1 MAQVNDLL
9 VLGKANFLNEITS
22 SQLLRAFGGIA
33 LDDSTAQSTSLQ
45 YILGIK
51 PFAEGGN
58 VLWSSISDVANAIR
72 LNASGTWPINISG
85 LAAKATADAS
95 GNTITS
101 TYAKLQS
108 ANDMV
113 HSSNEWT
120 VVPSGYSGTLWLNY
134 RTCGGTNG
142 NITHYNFGN
151 GKGGTAGVTLVAD
164 AFSGNA
170 ASANYATSAG
180 SADKAK
186 LLIPTDNTDK
196 VTYGVG
202 TWAANSSGG
211 HIVWREKFVHSSLGG
226 DSGDIVLW
234 LNNATTL
241 NVTIDGYFYQNQ
253 SYKVLDTSN
262 VSGSVNYIPKFT
274 AANKIGN
281 SAITDDGSMIVLG
294 RTTRIGSGTVNG
306 KSFYQFDNA
315 TYRNPDSH
323 TPELLINCTNSTTGI
338 LGYRPGLVVYNG
350 HGAQNATAGVSFAA
364 REEASAGNAVMLSAI
379 VGIKESAGTNNA
391 WSQGGLRFLTKNM
404 GNLTEAMAITAG
416 GYVGIGTNS
425 PGYKLH
431 VTGDIY
437 ANGGWVRVSGDSG
450 FFCESHGG
458 GWHMVDSTYIR
469 SYNGKM
475 VYASGR
481 YLSETVPSSWLAG
494 QNANNGAYNV
504 NDYSN
509 DGSYNPWMR
518 AKNTHG
524 SVKKYFSFGTL
535 GKQFYWIGSTTDRT
549 ENGYDKGMS
558 FNVESGLLYAP
569 IVNGDRIYTGY
580 DSGVANSVSCSNW
593 FRSNGDTGW
602 YNASYG
608 CHVRPNTIS
617 GYGSVRIH
625 GNARNGY
632 EGLHFGSGNNGMT
645 IMSIDGSHQ
654 GLYQE
659 STGTWIIYNLNGAI
673 GLGGS
678 GTTSGYKVTTNGS
691 HYITEDLYV
700 AGGDISGAN
709 LHGNAKGIYS
719 SGYGD
724 GNFTWCQ
731 TSGEFAG
738 NSGWASY
745 LVSNHGNG
753 SNYYHQIIAMPF
765 WGVPKYRRMEGNTS
779 TVKGWYEFI
788 TDENYTSKLDGRYV
802 NVTGDSMTGTLS
814 WGGNISSLNLRT
826 GHASYDGV
834 ISYQTAGN
842 EAMLFTTKNA
852 VTSFMFVNGE
862 DTITNMA
869 STRWT
874 SLTPGLQIKNN
885 CVSIGRLIGDGAS
898 PPYKLDVNGTA
909 RFSGMIYM
917 DNGMQWLAPGNITC
931 IANGGNTECS
941 FDVGAGVQWHV
952 WSTPHGASMLSCFAD
967 SRNVQVHH
975 TLTVNNRIYA
985 DEWIQF
991 AGCTGLYFPGSNC
1004 NTLHIM
1010 PNQVGS
1016 YAPLRI
1022 VGSRGGYGG
1031 IHFGDNN
1038 TGLTVMSSE
1047 PHQGLYNESTGRWIV
1062 HYKRDSNLIS
1072 IGNASSRSG
1081 YINMGGS
1088 TYVEGNLHLNNG
1100 GHAGVALYNTS
1111 SPNSYGIH
1119 MSYTSSYSTHGPV
1132 SGDWA
1137 TYFCFDGANNRG
1149 WIFKHAGS
1157 NVASINGT
1165 GKARFDDTVFGYAY
1179 TRSSNK
1185 AAFMWDKPGSYYTG
1199 VGANGS
1205 TDTIQFRACDADGAW
1220 VDYRQHWHYYGDLYA
1235 YGARF
1240 ANRGS
1245 STSTSAYGDS
1255 AVEIREYN
1263 FGGAQSDT
1271 WGNAPRLSF
1280 HWGGRVAAQIGL
1292 ASNGNLYLNN
1302 NAAASTTFVQIVGMA
1317 GYGTG
1322 NPSGAYPA
1330 GTVYFKYS

>member
-22 SQLLRAFGGIA
+22 SQLLKAFGGIA
-33 LDDSTAQSTSLQ
+33 LDDSTEQSTALE
-45 YILGIK
+45 YVLGIK
-51 PFAEGGN
+51 AFASGGN
-58 VLWSSISDVANAIR
+58 VMWSSVSNFADVIR
-72 LNASGTWPINISG
+72 LNASGTWPINIGG

-101 TYAKLQS
+101 TYAKVKS
-108 ANDMV
+108 YNDMI
-113 HSSNEWT
+113 HSSNEYT
-120 VVPSGYSGTLWLNY
+120 FASPAYSGTIWVNY
-134 RTCGGTNG
+134 RTASGSTDG
-142 NITHYNFGN
+142 NITTYNFGN
-151 GKGGTAGVTLVAD
+151 GKGGTTGVTLVAD
-164 AFSGNA
+164 KFSGSLLGNA
-170 ASANYATSAG
+170 STATSATT
-180 SADKAK
+180 ADKAK
-186 LLIPTDNTDK
+186 LLIPTDNADK
-196 VTYGVG
+196 VTYGVS
-202 TWAANSSGG
+202 TWAANTSGG
-211 HIVWREKFVHSSLGG
+211 HIVWRERFVHSGLGS

-241 NVTIDGYFYQNQ
+241 NITIDGYLYQNQ

-294 RTTRIGSGTVNG
+294 RTTRIGSGTING
-306 KSFYQFDNA
+306 NSFYQFDNA
-315 TYRNPDSH
+315 TYRNPNNH

-350 HGAQNATAGVSFAA
+350 HGGQNATAGVSFAS
-364 REEASAGNAVMLSAI
+364 REEVDAGNAVMLSAI

-437 ANGGWVRVSGDSG
+437 ANGGWIRVSGDKG
-450 FFCESHGG
+450 FFCESYGG
-458 GWHMVDSTYIR
+458 GWHMVDSTYLR

-481 YLSETVPSSWLAG
+481 YLSETVPSSWLSG

-509 DGSYNPWMR
+509 DGSYNPWIR
-518 AKNTHG
+518 AKNTHAN
-524 SVKKYFSFGTL
+524 VKKYFSFGTL

-549 ENGYDKGMS
+549 DNGYDKGMS

-580 DSGVANSVSCSNW
+580 DSGVTNSVSCSNW

-608 CHVRPNTIS
+608 CHVRPNAVS
-617 GYGSVRIH
+617 SYGGVRIH

-645 IMSIDGSHQ
+645 IMNIDGSHQ

-673 GLGGS
+673 GLGDS
-678 GTTSGYKVTTNGS
+678 GTNSGYKVTTNGS
-691 HYITEDLYV
+691 HYITGDLYV

-765 WGVPKYRRMEGNTS
+765 WSVPKYRRMEGNTS

-788 TDENYTSKLDGRYV
+788 TDENYASKLDDRYV

-862 DTITNMA
+862 DTITNM
-869 STRWT
+869 SSQRWY
-874 SLTPGLQIKNN
+874 SLTPGLQIKQN
-885 CVSIGRLIGDGAS
+885 CVAIGGLIANDVTPS
-898 PPYKLDVNGTA
+898 YKLWVNGTA
-909 RFSGMIYM
+909 NFSGHVYA
-917 DNGMQWLAPGNITC
+917 NSGLTWTNAYWTAPGNIVCTK
-931 IANGGNTECS
+931 NGSGSEFS
-941 FDVGAGVQWHV
+941 FDMGAGTQWHV
-952 WSTPHGASMLSCFAD
+952 WSTPQGRSILSCWAD
-967 SRNVQVHH
+967 NSHVQVPVH
-975 TLTVNNRIYA
+975 
-985 DEWIQF
+985 
-991 AGCTGLYFPGSNC
+991 LY
-1004 NTLHIM
+1004 
-1010 PNQVGS
+1010 VGS
-1016 YAPLRI
+1016 YNHTGYALSTSSFICESWVRTT
-1022 VGSRGGYGG
+1022 GS
-1031 IHFGDNN
+1031 
-1038 TGLTVMSSE
+1038 TGW
-1047 PHQGLYNESTGRWIV
+1047 YNES
-1062 HYKRDSNLIS
+1062 Y
-1072 IGNASSRSG
+1072 
-1081 YINMGGS
+1081 GGGWYMTDS
-1088 TYVEGNLHLNNG
+1088 TYIRTYNNKPVLANNTYYVG
-1100 GHAGVALYNTS
+1100 TTSGAGTGLALYSTVA
-1111 SPNSYGIH
+1111 PNNYGIH
-1119 MSYTSSYSTHGPV
+1119 MSLTGNYGTHGPV

-1165 GKARFDDTVFGYAY
+1165 GKARFDDTIFGYAY
-1179 TRSSNK
+1179 TRSNSK
-1185 AAFMWDKPGSYYTG
+1185 AAFMWDKPGGNYTG
-1199 VGANGS
+1199 MGANGS
-1205 TDTIQFRACDADGAW
+1205 NDTIQFQACNIDGNW
-1220 VDYRQHWHYYGDLYA
+1220 VDYKQHWHFYGDLYA

-1255 AVEIREYN
+1255 ALEIREYA
-1263 FGGAQSDT
+1263 FGGAQGDT

-1280 HWGGRVAAQIGL
+1280 HWAGRVAAQIGL
-1292 ASNGNLYLNN
+1292 AANGNLYINN
-1302 NAAASTTFVQIVGMA
+1302 NASASTTFLRIVGMS
-1317 GYGTG
+1317 GFGTSA
-1322 NPSGAYPA
+1322 PSGAAPA